1 MKKNLVIS
9 VIVGA
14 LVALGIAAVPA
25 QAAERTL
32 NLDYANWNPLSLVI
46 KDQGWLETDLKKLD
60 TKVNWVYSAGSAAAI
75 QNLNANAIQIG
86 SSAGV
91 AAYVARTNGVAI
103 KSVAVFSQPNW
114 AALVVAKGSKITP
127 SQLKGKKFAAQKGTD
142 PYYFLLQVLTAKKLD
157 PAKDV
162 TIVNLAHA
170 DGKAALLRG
179 DVDVWSGLDPI
190 TSQTVK
196 VDGSKIIYE
205 NKALNTWG
213 IISARE
219 DFLKGNRDI
228 TVAVLKNYQ
237 KARAWILAN
246 PDKAAQILATSAKI
260 DLDVA
265 KNVLVNRTKVN
276 VPLVPGALQSGILAT
291 IQPILVADAQVK
303 SQADATTALTS
314 LYDTSYA
321 FAALK
326 K

>member
-9 VIVGA
+9 AIVGA
-14 LVALGIAAVPA
+14 LVALGVAAVPA

-46 KDQGWLETDLKKLD
+46 KDQGWLETDLKALD

-91 AAYVARTNGVAI
+91 AAYVARTNGVAL
-103 KSVAVFSQPNW
+103 KSIGVFSQPNW
-114 AALVVAKGSKITP
+114 AALVVAKDSKITP
-127 SQLKGKKFAAQKGTD
+127 SQLKGKKIAAQKGTD
-142 PYYFLLQVLTAKKLD
+142 PYFFLLQVLHAKGLD
-157 PAKDV
+157 PFKDV
-162 TIVNLAHA
+162 TLVNLAHA

-219 DFLKGNRDI
+219 DFLKANADI
-228 TVAVLKNYQ
+228 TIAVLKEYQ

-246 PDKAAQILATSAKI
+246 PEKAAQILSTSAKI

-276 VPLVPGALQSGILAT
+276 VPLVPGSLQSGVLAA
-291 IQPILVADAQVK
+291 IQPILVTDAQVK
-303 SQADATTALTS
+303 SQADATAALAS